1 MDSFRL
7 GAFQEFWKESD
18 LASEVGSGAD
28 SEIHSS
34 VMLALAYKGS
44 CQNYRDL

>member
-1 MDSFRL
+1 MDSLRL
-7 GAFQEFWKESD
+7 GIFQEGWKESN
-18 LASEVGSGAD
+18 LASVVGGGAD

-34 VMLALAYKGS
+34 VKLELAYKGS